1 MTSVSGQGTPYVH
14 LRPYE
19 IEVDK
24 ANRKQGL
31 GTLFMQD
38 LSAFADFKGLQ
49 IRINPSDE
57 LGATSRGRLDKF
69 YKRFGFLENK
79 PGKNKDYSIS
89 ERFYRPARSTSSPM
103 KPLSNPRSS
112 DADYLA
118 AVKAGDMK
126 VVQGMVDAAAKAAGY
141 GVEGWHGSPTK
152 GITEFYP
159 KSHFGT
165 KQQAEPISRDGGHLY
180 RAYLRVQ
187 NPKRVADQHDKPQ
200 WFLASVRARKQGHD
214 SLIYKNIWESP
225 NPLAP
230 QDSYL
235 VFDANQIKSADPITR
250 DDQGKI
256 IPLSQRFNPNK
267 NSIRNPMKPLMMNPK
282 RGTYAGGTGYW
293 RKSMGADEQK
303 PASPKPQGESSRES
317 MYVEYLHPLPGENR
331 FTMGGTDFVYV
342 WAKYPDGRR
351 DIGVYAFSG
360 DVTYGYGWFRT
371 YYNLD
376 GQRRTQDAMQPAAR
390 AKLNRMDAAIK

>member
-1 MTSVSGQGTPYVH
+1 MAEAKKYGLSLGEKYNH
-14 LRPYE
+14 LGVITNYHEVTGLLRE
-19 IEVDK
+19 I
-24 ANRKQGL
+24 G
-31 GTLFMQD
+31 
-38 LSAFADFKGLQ
+38 
-49 IRINPSDE
+49 
-57 LGATSRGRLDKF
+57 
-69 YKRFGFLENK
+69 
-79 PGKNKDYSIS
+79 
-89 ERFYRPARSTSSPM
+89 
-103 KPLSNPRSS
+103 
-112 DADYLA
+112 
-118 AVKAGDMK
+118 
-126 VVQGMVDAAAKAAGY
+126 
-141 GVEGWHGSPTK
+141 
-152 GITEFYP
+152 
-159 KSHFGT
+159 
-165 KQQAEPISRDGGHLY
+165 
-180 RAYLRVQ
+180 LRVL
-187 NPKRVADQHDKPQ
+187 PKYNKALKT
-200 WFLASVRARKQGHD
+200 KTKIG
-214 SLIYKNIWESP
+214 
-225 NPLAP
+225 PL
-230 QDSYL
+230 
-235 VFDANQIKSADPITR
+235 ADPITR
-250 DDQGKI
+250 DDQGNV

-303 PASPKPQGESSRES
+303 PASPKPQGENSRES